1 MFATRASSRLTMPSV
16 FDVSATHQTRTRQT
30 RLWLA
35 VQQGAGD
42 DDANARKGRRR
53 ERNAQLIM
61 FRRGAYKN
69 LDEKAPWLTTW
80 SAASEKLNVVEGVYA
95 SDAQA
100 ALNRKFIVEAYVEP
114 AGASGFFID
123 GIVTGDV
130 FVKCACCGANY
141 AMALPDASDD
151 YADDA
156 VRFLAFLDAD
166 AKEESTS
173 GDYDVFPF
181 SRSIE
186 ELDLTPLVRDS
197 VRAFGLPP
205 ETVCAECDGGDGN
218 FATWSIDDAVNA
230 AP

>member
-1 MFATRASSRLTMPSV
+1 MGMTSRVASPRAFEVRLRARRRRPVET
-16 FDVSATHQTRTRQT
+16 AAARQ
-30 RLWLA
+30 
-35 VQQGAGD
+35 GD
-42 DDANARKGRRR
+42 DDANARKGRRH
-53 ERNAQLIM
+53 ERNAQVIM

-69 LDEKAPWLTTW
+69 LDEQAPWLTTW
-80 SAASEKLNVVEGVYA
+80 SAASDKLRVVDGVYA

-100 ALNRKFIVEAYVEP
+100 ALNRQFIVEAYVEP
-114 AGASGFFID
+114 AGASGFFVD
-123 GIVTGDV
+123 GVVTGDV

-141 AMALPDASDD
+141 AMALPSASDD
-151 YADDA
+151 AMDDA

-181 SRSIE
+181 PRSIE

-197 VRAFGLPP
+197 VRAFGLPS
-205 ETVCAECDGGDGN
+205 ETICAECDDDEN

-230 AP
+230 AS